1 MREDLLADER
11 TVWEGALADMRKNRY
26 KYFRWT
32 PRTAM
37 TSLIYVVAVPFL
49 VGVLAYKTDV
59 RTPPPLLLCRRPP
72 LPWPPGTRA
81 HTRARPKYICIYHET
96 DRWACYHCRA
106 NTTSGPRER
115 AILFPSSRRP
125 MGHAGNGEYNT
136 SFKSGAGGGE
146 NQNRT

>member
-59 RTPPPLLLCRRPP
+59 RTPPPPLVVSKTPPP
-72 LPWPPGTRA
+72 LAP
-81 HTRARPKYICIYHET
+81 
-96 DRWACYHCRA
+96 
-106 NTTSGPRER
+106 
-115 AILFPSSRRP
+115 
-125 MGHAGNGEYNT
+125 GHA
-136 SFKSGAGGGE
+136 
-146 NQNRT
+146 RTHTCSAKIYMYIPRD